1 MGLEA
6 PVNSSLRNHLKTF
19 QSFFGLNILYYL
31 YSVSRRKRRRRKM
44 SSNSTSSSWKP
55 WPVESVL
62 RSLTRNLNLST
73 GAPSNNNNNN
83 NNGNYRSASTGRPAW
98 SSFLRQWPSPSVMAS
113 GIGVNI
119 SLLSQHQGRANAAT
133 TTSTTRP
140 PPLPQPVKTA
150 ANNNNSKRRSSSTSF
165 DSCLS
170 ATDNNY
176 QQVWPSFER
185 PTHHSSSSSSCS
197 SASYSKLWSIDDTR
211 SKI

>member
-1 MGLEA
+1 
-6 PVNSSLRNHLKTF
+6 
-19 QSFFGLNILYYL
+19 
-31 YSVSRRKRRRRKM
+31 M
-44 SSNSTSSSWKP
+44 SSNSTSSSSWKP

-62 RSLTRNLNLST
+62 RSLTRNLNLT
-73 GAPSNNNNNN
+73 GAAHSNSNNNNNN
-83 NNGNYRSASTGRPAW
+83 TNYRPASTGRPAW

-119 SLLSQHQGRANAAT
+119 SLLSQHQGRTNSAA

-140 PPLPQPVKTA
+140 PPPPPLQQQHTVKTA
-150 ANNNNSKRRSSSTSF
+150 ANNNNSKRRRSSSATSF

-170 ATDNNY
+170 ATDNNFLP

-197 SASYSKLWSIDDTR
+197 SASYSKLINRLS
-211 SKI
+211 